1 MLARSGKLAV
11 VSTATDVWG
20 CLPGRSPYQLAS
32 LASLPGQGDV
42 WSVARARATSG
53 RYAGIEIRD
62 VNNDLQ
68 IETYFLSSYDVLK
81 RRLRF
86 GSPDS
91 SDDGARTDMVMT
103 DNGALAWVDDG
114 APQTQVLAADR
125 LGSKVDGTRVLDQA
139 AKPSDIGGLRAKGNV
154 VSWLHAGRVRRT
166 KPKG

>member
-1 MLARSGKLAV
+1 MV
-11 VSTATDVWG
+11 VNTGTDVWG

-32 LASLPGQGDV
+32 LASLAGQGDV
-42 WSVARARATSG
+42 FSVVRALARSG

-91 SDDGARTDMVMT
+91 GDDGARTDMVMT

-114 APQTQVLAADR
+114 APDTQVMAADR
-125 LGSKVDGTRVLDQA
+125 RGSKIDGTRTLDQA
-139 AKPSDIGGLRAKGNV
+139 AKPSIIGKLRAGGNV
-154 VSWLHAGRVRRT
+154 VSWLHSGKVRRARLT
-166 KPKG
+166 G

>member
-1 MLARSGKLAV
+1 MVARSGRLV
-11 VSTATDVWG
+11 VVNTGTDVWG

-32 LASLPGQGDV
+32 LASLAGQGDV
-42 WSVARARATSG
+42 FSVVRALARSG

-91 SDDGARTDMVMT
+91 GDDGARTDMVMT

-114 APQTQVLAADR
+114 APDTQVMAADR
-125 LGSKVDGTRVLDQA
+125 RGSKIDGTRTLDQA
-139 AKPSDIGGLRAKGNV
+139 AKPSIIGKLRAGGNV
-154 VSWLHAGRVRRT
+154 VSWLHSGKVRRARLT
-166 KPKG
+166 G